1 MSDSMICELLP
12 KVMKSIRV
20 IGKSQENSFD
30 KYKFRGIDDVYNAV
44 QPALVE
50 HGVTVVPTVQE
61 VEISERL
68 TAAGKSQTRA
78 TLTVQYTFYAPDASC
93 IHAVVVGQAEDRSDK
108 ACNKAMSAAFKYA
121 LFQVF
126 CIPTEGDNDADAKT
140 PQSAPA
146 TKPDTPK
153 TLPKPNMVRFRDAF
167 DNWIRV
173 NEIKSRDHALDVLG
187 RTHTITDEV
196 HAFITEQ
203 FEGYDK

>member
-1 MSDSMICELLP
+1 MSESMICELLP

-20 IGKSQENSFD
+20 IGKGQSNDFD

-50 HGVTVVPTVQE
+50 HGVTVVPTVTK
-61 VEISERL
+61 VEISERV

-78 TLTVQYTFYAPDASC
+78 TLTVEYAFYAPDGGS
-93 IHAVVVGQAEDRSDK
+93 IVAVVVGQAEDRSDK

-140 PQSAPA
+140 PQSAP
-146 TKPDTPK
+146 KEPD
-153 TLPKPNMVRFRDAF
+153 LPKALPSPIMANFKKAWPKWKERNQVSTVRG
-167 DNWIRV
+167 
-173 NEIKSRDHALDVLG
+173 ALDALAK
-187 RTHTITDEV
+187 THTITDEV
-196 HAFITEQ
+196 QAFITEA
-203 FEGYDK
+203 FEGSDK

>member
-1 MSDSMICELLP
+1 MSGSMICELLP

-20 IGKSQENSFD
+20 IGKEQENDFD

-50 HGVTVVPTVQE
+50 YGVTVVPTVE
-61 VEISERL
+61 KVEISERI
-68 TAAGKSQTRA
+68 TAQGKSQTRA
-78 TLTVQYTFYAPDASC
+78 TLTVKYTFYAPDATN
-93 IHAVVVGQAEDRSDK
+93 IQAVVVGQAEDRSDK

-146 TKPDTPK
+146 PPIPKALPVPDMTKFHAAWPQWK
-153 TLPKPNMVRFRDAF
+153 VR
-167 DNWIRV
+167 NKV
-173 NEIKSRDHALDVLG
+173 STVKGALDALAK
-187 RTHTITDEV
+187 THTITDEAQ
-196 HAFITEQ
+196 AFITEA
-203 FEGYDK
+203 FEGSN